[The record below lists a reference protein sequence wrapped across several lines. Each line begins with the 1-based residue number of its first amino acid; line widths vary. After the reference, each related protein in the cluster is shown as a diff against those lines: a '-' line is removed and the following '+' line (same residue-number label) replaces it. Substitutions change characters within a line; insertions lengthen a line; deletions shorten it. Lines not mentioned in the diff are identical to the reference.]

1 MSSAAAPDA
10 VSLEDLTAELE
21 LQHIRIHASS
31 IRIVKLCKLIAAASQ
46 ATSANAQPLQTIAQ
60 LIQPPQLHAAGQ
72 ASPSS
77 PATPGATPRSD
88 SPHSARR
95 AAHASATPHAHA
107 RGVLGRLGSPEK
119 HTYLG
124 HDIECAAAALDAR
137 MREASVHM
145 AKSSAASPD
154 AVPPLSLDA
163 FAPPFNAGQPGQE
176 LQAVWQALCAA
187 GPQGITCDAFPGMSS
202 GKAGV
207 LLGVLASRELACS
220 DDSGCWYAS
229 PSAST

>member
-1 MSSAAAPDA
+1 MPNTPTPQA

-21 LQHIRIHASS
+21 HQHIRIHASS
-31 IRIVKLCKLIAAASQ
+31 TRIVKLCKRIAAASQ
-46 ATSANAQPLQTIAQ
+46 ATHANAGPLQTLAQ
-60 LIQPPQLHAAGQ
+60 IIQPPQLHTAAH

-77 PATPGATPRSD
+77 PATPGALPRSG
-88 SPHSARR
+88 SPHSSCR
-95 AAHASATPHAHA
+95 AAKACNTPHTHA

-119 HTYLG
+119 HPYLG

-137 MREASVHM
+137 MRAASVHM

-154 AVPPLSLDA
+154 AVAPLSLDA

-187 GPQGITCDAFPGMSS
+187 GSQGITCDEFPGMSS

-220 DDSGCWYAS
+220 DDSGCWYAT